1 MNEFKVLFLGPS
13 ATGAKSCLIIRIV
26 ENKFFRNYLSTIG
39 VDFKTKTIQTNFGEI
54 KLTLLDTPGHE
65 IFRQIS
71 LSFIKGSHCIVLGYD
86 ITDRRSFES
95 IKNYY
100 KEIKNRAGDYP
111 IIYLVGNKI
120 DLVERRVISEEEG
133 VSLAKELNIKYF
145 GVSAKTGEGVNIFVE
160 DMVNSI
166 IKKFMPEKIDNNKLN
181 KEKSNINTKS
191 INKNKDDKLKTKEIK
206 VNENKIDNNKKFKV
220 QPLNHEWNNIALNKY
235 INF

>member
-1 MNEFKVLFLGPS
+1 MNEFKVLFLGYTG
-13 ATGAKSCLIIRIV
+13 TGAKTCLIKRIV
-26 ENKFFRNYLSTIG
+26 ENKFIFGYLGALGI
-39 VDFKTKTIQTNFGEI
+39 DFKTKTIQTNFGEI
-54 KLTLLDTPGHE
+54 KLKLWDTAGQE
-65 IFRQIS
+65 RFRNTQ
-71 LSFIKGSHCIVLGYD
+71 LSCVKGSDCIVLGYD
-86 ITDRRSFES
+86 ITDRGSFEL

-120 DLVERRVISEEEG
+120 DLVEERVISEEEG

-166 IKKFMPEKIDNNKLN
+166 IKKFMHDKIDNNKLN
-181 KEKSNINTKS
+181 KEKSSINTKS

>member
-13 ATGAKSCLIIRIV
+13 GTGAKTCLITRILDNIFL
-26 ENKFFRNYLSTIG
+26 ELLLPTIG
-39 VDFKTKTIQTNFGEI
+39 VDYKIKFIQTNFGVM
-54 KLTLLDTPGHE
+54 KLELWDTAGQE
-65 IFRQIS
+65 RFRQMS
-71 LSFIKGSHCIVLGYD
+71 LKFIKGSHCIVLGYD

-181 KEKSNINTKS
+181 KEK
-191 INKNKDDKLKTKEIK
+191 KN
-206 VNENKIDNNKKFKV
+206 
-220 QPLNHEWNNIALNKY
+220 
-235 INF
+235 